1 MEFLP
6 FSKLTK
12 QSIPPRV
19 RNVLESCYQVAWRE
33 LEVGVKR
40 TLEEFERE
48 LFRQAERAETNDAQ
62 NRCFE
67 TLKEVRKK
75 HAQVLLGMRDTFQM
89 AMLGLLSSSG
99 AEDGKLLRPGQK
111 LSLVDNTE
119 LEEELALTEL
129 AAKTEMRGSQ
139 ALSYLAV
146 RFAVISGGAP
156 ISADAVPVGPHV
168 VLRCLAEAFRP
179 LDMHVKM
186 RVGFYRTF
194 DKLVLLRF
202 SEILDAINRQLVDLR
217 ILPNLNLGL
226 GRKAPASASS
236 DSGKSEEPDA
246 PQDLQVTDRA
256 SAASAPSAPAANIG
270 RATPNVEPPTTPM
283 LQESLAMPT
292 RVSNSAP
299 VTANP
304 TLAQRP
310 SVPFLHAQPDGNSPP
325 DLEMFT
331 TLRELL
337 GGRRASEPVPIN
349 ADGSPAQAVSSEDV
363 QSVLT
368 VLQSQPS
375 APVMAGGRW
384 VSRRISHIK
393 QDLNNQLRAMNGG
406 RAAQLP
412 AEDSDTMDLV
422 GMLFDHI
429 LKDTK
434 PTSTSHALIT
444 KLQVP
449 MLKLAIRDK
458 SFFARRN
465 HPARQ
470 LLNTIAETSMLWV
483 EDDEADRPLI
493 QRMQMVVDRVV
504 ADYDTDDSVFES
516 LAGDLGKH
524 ITTLQRKAEVSEKR
538 YVEAAKGRER
548 LDVARRSASEAIT
561 VRVKDRALPPLVSHL
576 LEGAWADVL
585 ALTELRQSAD
595 SPLYHERLQ
604 AAEQLVR
611 CFDLAHPVSRQEY
624 VDLRP
629 VLEEGLGLVGFHPQ
643 EAERTLNAVGE
654 LVVEGEA
661 LLPALAPEVEQ
672 AITELVKNKT
682 RLGQDQE
689 APKVEVNSNATPE
702 KQSLLKQLRKE
713 EKLDLTVK
721 EQQTLERLKQLPFG
735 TWFEFTV
742 NQQGETVRR
751 RLSWFSPVT
760 SNCLFVNTRGAKAEE
775 KTLEQLAR
783 DLVRGNVK
791 IWEAKDE
798 SLIDRTWKSIK
809 ETLKTWTKGERT
821 LSDLMSQEA

>member
-33 LEVGVKR
+33 LEGGVKR

-75 HAQVLLGMRDTFQM
+75 HAQVSIGMRDSFQM
-89 AMLGLLSSSG
+89 AMLGLLNG
-99 AEDGKLLRPGQK
+99 NLAADGKSSRPAAK

-156 ISADAVPVGPHV
+156 IPADAVPVGPHV

-202 SEILDAINRQLVDLR
+202 SEILDAINRQLVDLK

-226 GRKAPASASS
+226 GRKAPVSVSA
-236 DSGKSEEPDA
+236 DSGKSDGADA
-246 PQDLQVTDRA
+246 ASDLEVTDKA
-256 SAASAPSAPAANIG
+256 TPANESAVNPGRVPSTVGPPAMPSAMQEGYSTPARPSNYAPAASN
-270 RATPNVEPPTTPM
+270 
-283 LQESLAMPT
+283 LARP
-292 RVSNSAP
+292 VSSAI
-299 VTANP
+299 
-304 TLAQRP
+304 
-310 SVPFLHAQPDGNSPP
+310 PFLHAQPDGNSPP

-349 ADGSPAQAVSSEDV
+349 ADGSPAEEVSSEDV

-384 VSRRISHIK
+384 VSRRVSHIK

-434 PTSTSHALIT
+434 PTSTSHALLT

-470 LLNTIAETSMLWV
+470 LLNTIAETSMFWV

-504 ADYDTDDSVFES
+504 ADYDTDDSVFET

-548 LDVARRSASEAIT
+548 LDVARRSASDAIS
-561 VRVKDRALPPLVSHL
+561 VRVKDRGLPSLVSHL

-595 SPLYHERLQ
+595 SSLYHERLQ
-604 AAEQLVR
+604 AAEQLAR
-611 CFDLAHPVSRQEY
+611 CFDPAHPVSKQEY
-624 VDLRP
+624 AELRP

-643 EAERTLNAVGE
+643 EAERTLSAVGE

-689 APKVEVNSNATPE
+689 TPKAEVSTGTTPE
-702 KQSLLKQLRKE
+702 KQSLLKQLRKD

-721 EQQTLERLKQLPFG
+721 EQQTLERIKQLPFG

-760 SNCLFVNTRGAKAEE
+760 SHCLFVNTRGAKAEE

-791 IWEAKDE
+791 IWEARDE
-798 SLIDRTWKSIK
+798 SIIDRTWKTIK
-809 ETLKTWTKGERT
+809 DTLKTWTKGERT
-821 LSDLMSQEA
+821 LSDLMAQEA